1 MSFRPQRTDGR
12 TDLMPGRIAL
22 FYAAIGIAWI
32 YGSGWIV
39 NLLTSGSTN
48 SFLEFAKGTG
58 YVVATAGGL
67 WIILA
72 RRARSIAQAEAARA
86 AADVERTRLAAAV
99 EQAAEGVVITDA
111 QAQIAYVNPAFEAIS
126 GYSRAELVG
135 RNASVLGGSEDR
147 DVNERLWSS
156 IRSEEAWHGSLVN
169 VRADGRS
176 YEVDASIGPF
186 RDSQGR
192 LAGFVGVERDVSL
205 ERALARELEEA
216 GRMEAVGQ
224 LAGGIAHDFNNQ
236 LMAIAGYAEIIR
248 GEVHGNS
255 LVEKDAAEIMRATR
269 SAAVLVRQLLELARR
284 AVQDPRPLSPADLL
298 VELRP
303 MLDGLLGPRVRLT
316 VDAEKGLGRIFA
328 DPHQVEQVLVNLIV
342 NARDAMPDGGTVLIS
357 LSNAEIDATD
367 PVAARVRPGRYVVMS
382 VTDTGSGMSKETMAR
397 AFEPFFTTKA
407 PGHGTGLGLAT
418 TYGIVS
424 QSHGYIAVESEV
436 GRGTT
441 FTIHLPRSDEPAY
454 APASGAG
461 AEAAPG
467 GRETILLLEDEEAVR
482 QIVTRTLGRLGY
494 TVLVVADADEAR
506 ARWATDGRRVDL
518 LITDVRLPGMDG
530 PTLAGIL
537 RRDRPDLRVLFMSG
551 YAGDALL
558 EGGLV
563 GPDDSFLGKPFGT
576 DELAHRVRV
585 LLDARPEKS

>member
-205 ERALARELEEA
+205 ERALARELQEA

-224 LAGGIAHDFNNQ
+224 LAGGVAHDFNNQ

-316 VDAEKGLGRIFA
+316 VDTEKGLGRIFA

-342 NARDAMPDGGTVLIS
+342 NARDAMPDGGTILIS